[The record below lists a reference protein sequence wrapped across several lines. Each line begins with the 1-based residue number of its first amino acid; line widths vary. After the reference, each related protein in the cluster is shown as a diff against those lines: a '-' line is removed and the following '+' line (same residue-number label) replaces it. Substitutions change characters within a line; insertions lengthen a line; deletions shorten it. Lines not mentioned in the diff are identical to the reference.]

1 MQSRLPDK
9 SWSSYPKHRFDR
21 RFEPRSQDEVDSLKH
36 GRLAH
41 IRSQFSLFRRSPTHK
56 NLPLATFCTSE
67 QLLFGSF
74 CRSKKNKP
82 VPFRELSD
90 KQKVCPCRGSTLRG
104 FSAACGGYPC
114 CCRNN
119 MFAASRH
126 FFGASG
132 RRPLPR
138 KHAHTGGSSHKQIK
152 TFRKTE
158 SFPLPRHIL
167 HNKRL

>member
-1 MQSRLPDK
+1 MKTRILIQNNVSTGDLNRGRRTKSR
-9 SWSSYPKHRFDR
+9 
-21 RFEPRSQDEVDSLKH
+21 
-36 GRLAH
+36 
-41 IRSQFSLFRRSPTHK
+41 
-56 NLPLATFCTSE
+56 
-67 QLLFGSF
+67 LLFGSF
-74 CRSKKNKP
+74 CRSKKNVKP
-82 VPFRELSD
+82 FPFGNFPLHG
-90 KQKVCPCRGSTLRG
+90 KQAHVGAARCACYKDSRFCKPRISAPLRG

>member
-1 MQSRLPDK
+1 MVALLTSVRNSPCFGGLRRTKTCHWQLFARPSTCFLCYFLHAAKSNNPFPLGNFLTSRKFAPVGAARSACYED
-9 SWSSYPKHRFDR
+9 SRFCK
-21 RFEPRSQDEVDSLKH
+21 PRIS
-36 GRLAH
+36 A
-41 IRSQFSLFRRSPTHK
+41 P
-56 NLPLATFCTSE
+56 
-67 QLLFGSF
+67 
-74 CRSKKNKP
+74 
-82 VPFRELSD
+82 
-90 KQKVCPCRGSTLRG
+90 LRG